1 MNMMITEEEKKEL
14 LSKYSGDTSDE
25 LLTHLKRH
33 FPVTE
38 IKYDWM
44 TEPVQFIQVDDKSRL
59 IKNNKK
65 YLVGFIYNLLE
76 NNWISLGEKKIR
88 RTIKKYLDG
97 IKQFIIFVKDLKLIG
112 NERYSVFKSKKV
124 FKRFDRLKKSFY
136 L

>member
-112 NERYSVFKSKKV
+112 NERYSVFKSKKK
-124 FKRFDRLKKSFY
+124 FLKD
-136 L
+136 LTV

>member
-1 MNMMITEEEKKEL
+1 MNMMITEQEKKEL

-44 TEPVQFIQVDDKSRL
+44 TEQLSFIQIDDKSRL
-59 IKNNKK
+59 LKNNKK
-65 YLVGFIYNLLE
+65 YLVGSIYSLVE
-76 NNWISLGEKKIR
+76 NDWISLGEKKIR

-97 IKQFIIFVKDLKLIG
+97 IK
-112 NERYSVFKSKKV
+112 
-124 FKRFDRLKKSFY
+124 
-136 L
+136 

>member
-1 MNMMITEEEKKEL
+1 MNMMITEQEKKEL
-14 LSKYSGDTSDE
+14 LSKYSEDTSDE

-38 IKYDWM
+38 IKHDWM
-44 TEPVQFIQVDDKSRL
+44 DETVKFIQVDDKSRL

-97 IKQFIIFVKDLKLIG
+97 IK
-112 NERYSVFKSKKV
+112 
-124 FKRFDRLKKSFY
+124 
-136 L
+136 

>member
-59 IKNNKK
+59 IKN
-65 YLVGFIYNLLE
+65 FIV
-76 NNWISLGEKKIR
+76 IR
-88 RTIKKYLDG
+88 FHQMLYFLMIK
-97 IKQFIIFVKDLKLIG
+97 
-112 NERYSVFKSKKV
+112 N
-124 FKRFDRLKKSFY
+124 
-136 L
+136 

>member
-1 MNMMITEEEKKEL
+1 
-14 LSKYSGDTSDE
+14 
-25 LLTHLKRH
+25 LKRH

-38 IKYDWM
+38 IKHDWM

-97 IKQFIIFVKDLKLIG
+97 IK
-112 NERYSVFKSKKV
+112 
-124 FKRFDRLKKSFY
+124 
-136 L
+136 

>member
-1 MNMMITEEEKKEL
+1 MNMMITEQEKKEL

-25 LLTHLKRH
+25 LLTYLKRH

-38 IKYDWM
+38 IDYDWM
-44 TEPVQFIQVDDKSRL
+44 TEPLSFIQIDDKSRL

-65 YLVGFIYNLLE
+65 YLVGSIYSLVE

-97 IKQFIIFVKDLKLIG
+97 IK
-112 NERYSVFKSKKV
+112 
-124 FKRFDRLKKSFY
+124 
-136 L
+136 

>member
-44 TEPVQFIQVDDKSRL
+44 TEPVQLIQIDDKSRL
-59 IKNNKK
+59 VKNNKK
-65 YLVGFIYNLLE
+65 YLVGFIYNILE

-97 IKQFIIFVKDLKLIG
+97 IK
-112 NERYSVFKSKKV
+112 
-124 FKRFDRLKKSFY
+124 
-136 L
+136 

>member
-1 MNMMITEEEKKEL
+1 MMITEEEKKEL

-33 FPVTE
+33 FPATE

-97 IKQFIIFVKDLKLIG
+97 IK
-112 NERYSVFKSKKV
+112 
-124 FKRFDRLKKSFY
+124 
-136 L
+136 